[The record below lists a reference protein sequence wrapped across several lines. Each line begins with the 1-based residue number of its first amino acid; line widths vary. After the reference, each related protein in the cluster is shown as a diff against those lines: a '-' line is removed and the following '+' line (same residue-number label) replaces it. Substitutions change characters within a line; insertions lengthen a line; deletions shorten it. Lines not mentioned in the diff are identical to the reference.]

1 MTIQDVAKIVNL
13 SWGTIKQ
20 IDKEYLGRYYSK
32 PRLKEVKN
40 IGIDEFAVKKGHVY
54 HTIVYDL
61 DQGRVIYI
69 ANGRDEKCLDKFWK
83 RVRSAGAKIQAVAT
97 DMWAPYINSV
107 VKNCPDANIVF
118 DHFHITK
125 KVNEALDEVRRSLYR
140 DEEELNKRAV
150 IKGTRWLLLRNY
162 DNIKEGKQKQHLEEA
177 LHMNKPLA
185 EAYYLKEELRYL
197 WRQESIFAAEE
208 FLDNWL
214 KQAWVASATVI
225 KKLANTIAS
234 HRSGIL
240 NWYKHPISTGPLEG
254 INNKIKV
261 LKRKAYGYRDMD
273 YFNLKIYALHETTYA
288 LL

>member
-1 MTIQDVAKIVNL
+1 MTIQDVAKIVDL

-20 IDKEYLGRYYSK
+20 IDKEYLDKYYSK
-32 PRLKEVKN
+32 PRIKEVEY
-40 IGIDEFAVKKGHVY
+40 IAIDEFAIKKGHVY
-54 HTIVYDL
+54 QTIVYDL
-61 DQGRVIYI
+61 KQGRVIYL
-69 ANGRDEKCLDKFWK
+69 ARGREEECLDKFWK
-83 RVRSAGAKIQAVAT
+83 RVRSAGAKIKAVAT
-97 DMWAPYINSV
+97 DMWPAYISSV
-107 VKNCPDANIVF
+107 MKNCPDADIVF
-118 DHFHITK
+118 DHFHIKK

-140 DEEELNKRAV
+140 DEEELNKRTV

-162 DNIKEGKQKQHLEEA
+162 DNLKEGNQKKHLEEA
-177 LHMNKPLA
+177 LLMNKPLA
-185 EAYYLKEELRYL
+185 EAYYLKEDLQYL
-197 WRQESIFAAEE
+197 WKQDGKAKAEE

-214 KQAWVASATVI
+214 KQAWAATATVM